1 MGRSTPTLA
10 SLVNAELTRQATSAS
25 DVFIDL
31 RSPIAPRIEVDERGV
46 EGPTYGHLAQ
56 SYDSA
61 TAIFN
66 TFRARAVRLLEL
78 TAGQVVLDV
87 GCGTGLCFSMVQERI
102 GPTGWV
108 IGIDRSAEMLE
119 LAGVRCVRQ
128 GWRNVTLIE
137 SDAESADIRR
147 TADAA
152 LFCAAH
158 DILQSAGAIRNVLCH
173 VRAGG
178 RCVAVGAKWAPPWLF
193 GLNVV
198 TALVHRQY
206 VGSFVGFDEPWKVL
220 MQFVPQLQVTEM
232 AFGAGYAAVG
242 RL

>member
-25 DVFIDL
+25 DVIIDL
-31 RSPIAPRIEVDERGV
+31 RSPIVRRADADERRI
-46 EGPTYGHLAQ
+46 EGPTYRHLAH
-56 SYDSA
+56 SYDNA

-66 TFRARAVRLLEL
+66 TFRTRAVGLLEL

-87 GCGTGLCFSMVQERI
+87 GCGTGLCFSMVEERI

-119 LAGVRCVRQ
+119 LAGVRCVSQ

-158 DILQSAGAIRNVLCH
+158 DILQSSGAIRNVLRH
-173 VRAGG
+173 VRPGG
-178 RCVAVGAKWAPPWLF
+178 RCVAVGAKWAPPWFF

-198 TALVHRQY
+198 TALAHRPY

-232 AFGAGYAAVG
+232 AFGAGYTAVG

>member
-10 SLVNAELTRQATSAS
+10 SLVNAELTRQATSAN
-25 DVFIDL
+25 DVIIDL
-31 RSPIAPRIEVDERGV
+31 RSPIARRSEVDEHGV
-46 EGPTYGHLAQ
+46 EGPTYRHLAHN
-56 SYDSA
+56 YDNA

-66 TFRARAVRLLEL
+66 TFRARAVGLLEL

-128 GWRNVTLIE
+128 NWRNVTLIE

-147 TADAA
+147 TVDAA

-158 DILQSAGAIRNVLCH
+158 DILQSSYAIRNVLCH
-173 VRAGG
+173 VRPGG
-178 RCVAVGAKWAPPWLF
+178 RCVAVGAKWAPPWFF

-198 TALVHRQY
+198 TALAHRPY
-206 VGSFVGFDEPWKVL
+206 VGSFVGFDKPWKVL
-220 MQFVPQLQVTEM
+220 MQFIPQLQVTEM